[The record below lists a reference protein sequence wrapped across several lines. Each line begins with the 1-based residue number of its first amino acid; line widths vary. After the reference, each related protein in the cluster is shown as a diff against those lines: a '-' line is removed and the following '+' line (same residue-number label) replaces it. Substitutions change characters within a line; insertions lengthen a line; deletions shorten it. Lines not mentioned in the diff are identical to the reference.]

1 MQDET
6 MTPETLPR
14 VTYFNIA
21 EDFLSLIH
29 I

>member
-1 MQDET
+1 MKKLSIYIT
-6 MTPETLPR
+6 VLLAAALTAC
-14 VTYFNIA
+14 N